1 MKPDFER
8 TLRLT
13 SPAMRGEDVESLQSR
28 LLDLGYTEVGTADG
42 SFGPKTEEAVRHFQ
56 GNNSLT
62 VDGIVGPLTWDAL
75 FNSSA
80 KGP

>member
-1 MKPDFER
+1 
-8 TLRLT
+8 
-13 SPAMRGEDVESLQSR
+13 MRGEDVESLQSR

-56 GNNSLT
+56 GNNNLT

-75 FNSSA
+75 FSSRA
-80 KGP
+80 IGP